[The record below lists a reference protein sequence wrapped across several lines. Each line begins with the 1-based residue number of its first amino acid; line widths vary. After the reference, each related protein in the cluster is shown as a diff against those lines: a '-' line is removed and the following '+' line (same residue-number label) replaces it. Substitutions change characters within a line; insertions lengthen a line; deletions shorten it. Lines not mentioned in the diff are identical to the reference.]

1 MQINDHKLIA
11 ECSSYDF
18 KEAVERK
25 KTKSWLKTVSAF
37 ANGNGGSLYYGI
49 DDEGTVIGLTD
60 AQSDAEYSGNLM
72 MLLRNG
78 VDFIK
83 SFTNKGWKK
92 LPNRRLNTPDYAERA
107 TFEGL
112 VNHLIHRDYVVVGS
126 EVHIDIYDDRL
137 ALTSPGG
144 MYDGTLIQER
154 DINTVAS
161 CRRNP
166 VIADVFAQ
174 MDFMEKRGSGL
185 RKICRE
191 SAILPNYKEERKPTF
206 RSEGTVFYT
215 VFKNVNYK
223 EESAPES
230 ILKTTPITTPISG
243 LKSGTKIIELM
254 AGNPKIT
261 ATEISVALTLSRD
274 HVKKLIRNLRE
285 NGIIQREGTNK
296 GGYWKVLPP
305 YNNPKKTN
313 K

>member
-1 MQINDHKLIA
+1 
-11 ECSSYDF
+11 
-18 KEAVERK
+18 
-25 KTKSWLKTVSAF
+25 
-37 ANGNGGSLYYGI
+37 
-49 DDEGTVIGLTD
+49 
-60 AQSDAEYSGNLM
+60 
-72 MLLRNG
+72 MLLLRLQRGGGTQEDKELAEDCQRLCQWKRREPIRRNA
-78 VDFIK
+78 DSRTRYQYCSLF
-83 SFTNKGWKK
+83 
-92 LPNRRLNTPDYAERA
+92 
-107 TFEGL
+107 
-112 VNHLIHRDYVVVGS
+112 
-126 EVHIDIYDDRL
+126 
-137 ALTSPGG
+137 
-144 MYDGTLIQER
+144 
-154 DINTVAS
+154 
-161 CRRNP
+161 RRNP

-223 EESAPES
+223 EGSAPES
-230 ILKTTPITTPISG
+230 ILKTTPITTPITTPMTTPISG
-243 LKSGTKIIELM
+243 MKSGTKIIELM

-261 ATEISVALTLSRD
+261 ASEISVALTLSRD

>member
-18 KEAVERK
+18 KEEVERK

-37 ANGNGGSLYYGI
+37 ANGNGGSL
-49 DDEGTVIGLTD
+49 
-60 AQSDAEYSGNLM
+60 
-72 MLLRNG
+72 
-78 VDFIK
+78 
-83 SFTNKGWKK
+83 
-92 LPNRRLNTPDYAERA
+92 
-107 TFEGL
+107 
-112 VNHLIHRDYVVVGS
+112 
-126 EVHIDIYDDRL
+126 
-137 ALTSPGG
+137 
-144 MYDGTLIQER
+144 YDGTLIQER

-223 EESAPES
+223 EGSAPES
-230 ILKTTPITTPISG
+230 ILKTTPITTLITTPISG
-243 LKSGTKIIELM
+243 IKSGTKIIELM

-274 HVKKLIRNLRE
+274 HVNKLIRNLRE